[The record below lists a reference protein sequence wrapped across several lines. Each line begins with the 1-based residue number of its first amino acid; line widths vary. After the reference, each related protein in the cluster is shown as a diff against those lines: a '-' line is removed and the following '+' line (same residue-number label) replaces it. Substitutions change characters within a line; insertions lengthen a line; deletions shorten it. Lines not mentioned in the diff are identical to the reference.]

1 MSNLDALIDWYPWG
15 QEALDIAKQE
25 NKIIFLSIT
34 SNTCNG
40 CYMMQNESFN
50 EKNIAKILNDNFISI
65 LVDKD
70 ERPDIERY
78 YQEVYQ
84 LMNGKVGGLPLNI
97 FLTAECKPFY
107 STTYIPTI
115 DKNGMMGFENLL
127 NTISNKYKKDF
138 ETLDKEA
145 DEILSFMNK
154 TNQQIQATKL
164 DKSIIKILSMQIKTL
179 FDSQNGGFGTS
190 PKFPHIA
197 TLDLMLDLYETT
209 SDYNMLEK
217 VEFTLNKMIQ
227 GGFYDKSKGG
237 FYRYSKDE
245 SWLIPSLEKTLYDNA
260 LLSEL
265 FLRTY
270 KITKNNIYK
279 EIGFKTVDFIIDH
292 MSDNNLFCSSSNEY
306 NKEISIDKR
315 VIVADSSMMIKT
327 LFYAS
332 EIDNKYLPIAIK
344 SLENLVR
351 LTIVDGVMYHSSYI
365 EEKPKVKAFFDDYA
379 YLGEALIQAYDT
391 TKDDEY
397 LKDAVQLL
405 NSAIEQYYNGGQWIF
420 TSSNSTFK
428 TKADISDISYPSSVA
443 TMLLFILNI
452 SKTDD
457 EVYKKFAF
465 RTLEINSYK
474 LMRQPISMPKLS
486 KATLEFLIKDF

>member
-1 MSNLDALIDWYPWG
+1 MSNLNSLIDWYSWG
-15 QEALDIAKQE
+15 QEALNIAKQE
-25 NKIIFLSIT
+25 NKAIFLLIN

-50 EKNIAKILNDNFISI
+50 NENIAKILNDNFISL

-70 ERPDIERY
+70 ERPDIEKY
-78 YQEVYQ
+78 YQDVYQ

-127 NTISNKYKKDF
+127 STIISKYKKDF
-138 ETLDKEA
+138 NTLENEA
-145 DEILSFMNK
+145 DKILSFINK
-154 TNQQIQATKL
+154 DNQKIQATKL
-164 DKSIIKILSMQIKTL
+164 DKSIIKTLSIQIKTL
-179 FDSQNGGFGTS
+179 FDSKNGGFGTS
-190 PKFPHIA
+190 PKFPHTS
-197 TLDLMLDLYETT
+197 TLDLMLDLYETNKN
-209 SDYNMLEK
+209 SDMLEK
-217 VEFTLNKMIQ
+217 VEFTLESMIK

-270 KITKNNIYK
+270 NITKKSIYK
-279 EIGFKTVDFIIDH
+279 EIGFKTIDFIIEN
-292 MSDNNLFCSSSNEY
+292 MSKDGLFYCSSNEY
-306 NKEISIDKR
+306 DKEISINKR

-332 EIDNKYLPIAIK
+332 EIDNKYSPLAIK
-344 SLENLVR
+344 SLENLVK

-365 EEKPKVKAFFDDYA
+365 NDKPQVKAFFDDYA
-379 YLGEALIQAYDT
+379 YLGEALIQAYNT

-420 TSSNSTFK
+420 TSSNSNFK
-428 TKADISDISYPSSVA
+428 TKADISDITYPSSVA
-443 TMLLFILNI
+443 TMVLFILNI
-452 SKTDD
+452 SKMHD

-486 KATLEFLIKDF
+486 KAMIEYLQK